1 MNEWAIL
8 AAFLASGILVA
19 WLRRPRPSV
28 GQGRGLDEAYLKGLN
43 LLLNDQQDEAID
55 LFVRVLEVNHET
67 VEIHLALGKL
77 FRQRGE
83 VERAIRLHQNLIA
96 RPNLSQEQKEQALY
110 ELGRDYL
117 CAGLLDRA
125 ERLFSELA
133 SSRRLGTEARRQLLG
148 VYEEEKEWEQA
159 IEVARRLEKG
169 RYVKAIAHYHCELA
183 EKARACG
190 EMARAQRHLRRA
202 LGSDARCVRA
212 TLLFAE
218 LELERARP
226 RKAVPHLMRVRDQDP
241 DYLPLVV
248 EPLMSCYRQLG
259 EPRKLADQLETLFAA
274 THGYRAL
281 AAWLTLLRERVGD
294 QSALEQLRER
304 LRERPSVRALLHYLD
319 LEPAEGCAGVKE
331 ELTHVLGRL
340 AEPLER
346 YLCEGCGLEAGH
358 LYWRCPSCKGWGLM
372 KPVEES
378 CGG

>member
-19 WLRRPRPSV
+19 WLRKPRPSA
-28 GQGRGLDEAYLKGLN
+28 GRSPGLDETYLKGLN

-96 RPNLSQEQKEQALY
+96 RPNLSQEQKEQALF

-125 ERLFSELA
+125 ERLFADLTT
-133 SSRRLGTEARRQLLG
+133 SRRLGMAARRQLLG

-169 RYVKAIAHYHCELA
+169 RYLKAMAHYHCELA
-183 EKARACG
+183 EQARACG
-190 EMARAQRHLRRA
+190 ELSRAQRHLRRA
-202 LGSDARCVRA
+202 LAVDRRCVRA
-212 TLLFAE
+212 TVLLAE

-226 RKAVPHLMRVRDQDP
+226 RKAVPYLMRVRDQDP

-248 EPLMSCYRQLG
+248 EPLMSCYHQLG
-259 EPRKLADQLETLFAA
+259 EPHKLADQLESLFAE
-274 THGYRAL
+274 THGHRAL
-281 AAWLTLLRERVGD
+281 EAWVNLLRARAGD
-294 QSALEQLRER
+294 EVALQRLRER
-304 LRERPSVRALLHYLD
+304 LQQRVSVRGVLQYLS
-319 LEPAEGCAGVKE
+319 LEPGLGCETVMT
-331 ELTHVLGRL
+331 ELHSLLERV

-346 YLCEGCGLEAGH
+346 YVCQGCGLNAGR

-372 KPVEES
+372 KPMEERR
-378 CGG
+378 GV